1 LRDEGFIMQKLTRMA
16 SVWLSLIATTNQQT
30 TPVYAQTIPV
40 PVPRM
45 SVVVVDGEA
54 VIHNVRGKKAT
65 DVVVLVRD
73 GNRNPMPRVNVTF
86 SLPVEGAGATF
97 PNNAKTLTVRTT
109 DDGYAVA
116 RGLRSNNIPG
126 PFRIEVEAQHEG
138 QKASTA
144 VTQFNMSV
152 ASPKGG
158 SGKMLAVL
166 GIVGAAAA
174 GGAVAALRNSGN
186 SRTQPSAPP
195 TPIGITPGPSTVG
208 PPR

>member
-1 LRDEGFIMQKLTRMA
+1 MQTLTRMA
-16 SVWLSLIATTNQQT
+16 SVWLSLIATTIHQT
-30 TPVYAQTIPV
+30 APIYGQVIPV
-40 PVPRM
+40 PAPRM
-45 SVVVVDGEA
+45 NVVVVDGEA
-54 VIHNVRGKKAT
+54 VIHNVHSKKAT
-65 DVVVLVRD
+65 DIVVLVRD
-73 GNRNPMPRVNVTF
+73 GNRKPMPRVNVTF
-86 SLPVEGAGATF
+86 SLPAEGAGAAF
-97 PNNAKTLTVRTT
+97 PNNAKTLTARTG

-126 PFRIEVEAQHEG
+126 PFRIEVEAEYEG
-138 QKASTA
+138 QRATTA

-152 ASPKGG
+152 TSSKGG

-195 TPIGITPGPSTVG
+195 TPIGISPGPSTVG